1 MSVRAAETR
10 SFVLSYFYPA
20 NYYGEDTCPDG
31 LNPLADVFLKRD
43 LKILGL
49 PQAEVN
55 AMFDKDYK
63 IQNGDPTTRWVAVV
77 ATRGNGRDNV
87 YLHPTTVPD
96 AHLKPAAARF
106 AYGFNLDGKGA
117 ASPNSYEDPRPARRA
132 STTSFSG
139 RSAASRLTRAIR
151 PRSRRSRPS
160 TAGTTRAR

>member
-1 MSVRAAETR
+1 MTDRTRSAGACWWLAAVVLACLLPMSVGATETR

-31 LNPLADVFLKRD
+31 LNPLPDVFFKRD

-63 IQNGDPTTRWVAVV
+63 IPNGEPPTRGVAVV

-96 AHLKPAAARF
+96 AHLKPAVGRF
-106 AYGFNLDGKGA
+106 AYGFNLDG
-117 ASPNSYEDPRPARRA
+117 
-132 STTSFSG
+132 
-139 RSAASRLTRAIR
+139 
-151 PRSRRSRPS
+151 
-160 TAGTTRAR
+160 